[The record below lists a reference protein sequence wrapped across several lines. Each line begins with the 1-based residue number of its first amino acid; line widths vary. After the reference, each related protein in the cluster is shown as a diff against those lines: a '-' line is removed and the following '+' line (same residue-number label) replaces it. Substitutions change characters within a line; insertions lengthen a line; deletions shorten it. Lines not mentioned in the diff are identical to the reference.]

1 MSKKS
6 KIAIIGRPNVGKSTL
21 FNKLC
26 GRRTS
31 IVNPTAGVTRDRVYA
46 SGEWLDKKFDVIDTG
61 GFVDSDED
69 VFNEKIREQVV
80 EAVKESDSIIF
91 LVDGK
96 DGLNP
101 NDQYL
106 AKIVRQSDKKYVLA
120 VNKCD
125 TPEQLK
131 NNTISFFDLGLGDPI
146 GISALNGSGVGDV
159 LDILLEEFDSSKGTD
174 TSESFSISIVGMP
187 NVGKSSLLNSIIQKE
202 QAIVSDVAGTTRDSI
217 DTNIQWHGRKVKIVD
232 TAGLRKTSK
241 VDTDIEFYSSLRAMD
256 SLTRSDIVLF
266 VIDADKGFTK
276 QDKTIANHI
285 IKEGHAT
292 TEDLDR
298 AIQDGPGLRWSL
310 MGTFLT
316 FHLAGGKSGMKHM
329 LDQFGPAL
337 KLPWTKLK
345 APKLSNKLINRL
357 VEGTKKQSKGKSVEK
372 ISTIRDQYLL
382 DLILMRKKYE
392 KKLR

>member
-1 MSKKS
+1 MSTIKKVAVIGTGVIGTGWIIRCLAHGKIVYAFDRDIKLKKNLIVEIKRTWPYVKKLFKKKKLNLNNFIFLTSIEETLKHVDLIQECATENYALKTKLMNVIGKYS
-6 KIAIIGRPNVGKSTL
+6 KPSAIILSSSSGLLPTRIYSKCKNPERTMIGHPFNPVYLLPAVEVVPGKKTSMKYL
-21 FNKLC
+21 NK
-26 GRRTS
+26 
-31 IVNPTAGVTRDRVYA
+31 A
-46 SGEWLDKKFDVIDTG
+46 KKFY
-61 GFVDSDED
+61 
-69 VFNEKIREQVV
+69 K
-80 EAVKESDSIIF
+80 
-91 LVDGK
+91 
-96 DGLNP
+96 
-101 NDQYL
+101 
-106 AKIVRQSDKKYVLA
+106 
-120 VNKCD
+120 
-125 TPEQLK
+125 
-131 NNTISFFDLGLGDPI
+131 
-146 GISALNGSGVGDV
+146 
-159 LDILLEEFDSSKGTD
+159 
-174 TSESFSISIVGMP
+174 SISMSPIMVKHELPGY
-187 NVGKSSLLNSIIQKE
+187 L
-202 QAIVSDVAGTTRDSI
+202 SDRLQEALWRE
-217 DTNIQWHGRKVKIVD
+217 
-232 TAGLRKTSK
+232 GL
-241 VDTDIEFYSSLRAMD
+241 
-256 SLTRSDIVLF
+256 
-266 VIDADKGFTK
+266 
-276 QDKTIANHI
+276 HI